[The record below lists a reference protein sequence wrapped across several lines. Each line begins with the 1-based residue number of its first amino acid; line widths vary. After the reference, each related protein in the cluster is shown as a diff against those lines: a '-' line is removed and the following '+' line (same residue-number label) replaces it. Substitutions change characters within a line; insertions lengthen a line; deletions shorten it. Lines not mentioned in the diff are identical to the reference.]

1 MGGKSTFGF
10 EFERNIIRAIDY
22 SLTEID
28 RSMEDPEDTTM
39 VYGDDFGLNE
49 AGVAT
54 VLFQSPIANAGQ
66 HPSSPG
72 RKWNHSFSKRSPTG
86 KRTRVLPDSQC
97 EHVGCFQFTK
107 VEDGRC
113 LVNEIQDEIQNW
125 SLSNDPSEAELGTWA
140 AHLASYIG
148 MVELGQTK
156 TLRRFRDFLRQQK

>member
-1 MGGKSTFGF
+1 
-10 EFERNIIRAIDY
+10 
-22 SLTEID
+22 
-28 RSMEDPEDTTM
+28 MEDPEDTTM

-97 EHVGCFQFTK
+97 EHGGCFQFTK

-113 LVNEIQDEIQNW
+113 LVNALPEHLPVFFAPPLPLSIPCM
-125 SLSNDPSEAELGTWA
+125 SLALVHHLPVCPPPPPPPPPPARWGYLG
-140 AHLASYIG
+140 
-148 MVELGQTK
+148 
-156 TLRRFRDFLRQQK
+156 

>member
-1 MGGKSTFGF
+1 
-10 EFERNIIRAIDY
+10 
-22 SLTEID
+22 
-28 RSMEDPEDTTM
+28 MEDPEYTTM

-97 EHVGCFQFTK
+97 EHVVFFQFTK
-107 VEDGRC
+107 IEDGRC
-113 LVNEIQDEIQNW
+113 LVNEIQDEIKNG
-125 SLSNDPSEAELGTWA
+125 SLSNDPSEAEFGTWA
-140 AHLASYIG
+140 AHLASYMG
-148 MVELGQTK
+148 MDELGQTTK
-156 TLRRFRDFLRQQK
+156 MKLLIRCGVSGTVSLARNKNLVGRPPRN

>member
-1 MGGKSTFGF
+1 MPV
-10 EFERNIIRAIDY
+10 N
-22 SLTEID
+22 
-28 RSMEDPEDTTM
+28 
-39 VYGDDFGLNE
+39 
-49 AGVAT
+49 
-54 VLFQSPIANAGQ
+54 
-66 HPSSPG
+66 
-72 RKWNHSFSKRSPTG
+72 
-86 KRTRVLPDSQC
+86 TRVRKEENGTIPSPKGRQLGNGQGRQPC